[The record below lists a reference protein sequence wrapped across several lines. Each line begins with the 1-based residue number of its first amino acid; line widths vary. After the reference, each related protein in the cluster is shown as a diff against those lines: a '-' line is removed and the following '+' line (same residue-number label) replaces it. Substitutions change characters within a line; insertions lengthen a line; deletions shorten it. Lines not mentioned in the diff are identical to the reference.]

1 MGVEPKIGVGF
12 SPPQIHG
19 MLIGFSV
26 FHYFHHPFW
35 GGFPPIF
42 GNTQILPFSED
53 FIKQMATKD
62 EQRFKHIIEV
72 PQYMTYETGGAVC
85 NSSLLMEKRFSPCFA
100 QGCDRSVGEIWV
112 IHTECPE
119 KELNISNYETGGHCT
134 PIYLTY
140 FSVIEIQHEWS
151 KNWPLWSI

>member
-1 MGVEPKIGVGF
+1 MNFNRVC
-12 SPPQIHG
+12 
-19 MLIGFSV
+19 
-26 FHYFHHPFW
+26 HYFHHPFW
-35 GGFPPIF
+35 GTPIF
-42 GNTQILPFSED
+42 ANTQILPFSKD

-119 KELNISNYETGGHCT
+119 KELNISNYETGAT
-134 PIYLTY
+134 VLQYTSPI
-140 FSVIEIQHEWS
+140 FQ
-151 KNWPLWSI
+151 